1 MQPVPAILLKEVE
14 MSDLSVERTTGPLQ
28 SAVAVAGRV
37 LAAVFVPVVT
47 FIVLYL
53 GFVFLRDSGAP
64 QIVITIVAIV
74 WGVGGVAGLYFVANW
89 LIEKL
94 PTTWRLRFTPFLFVG
109 PAIIILGWY
118 LFLPTV
124 RSLYLSFFGK
134 FSNEFV
140 GLENYIYV
148 FTDRTMRT
156 AFVNNLLWLVFGT
169 GGAVISGLI
178 VALLADRSKMEKVAK
193 SLIFLPMAISF
204 VGAGVIWK
212 FMYAFRAA
220 GQVQLGLLNAI
231 VTGFGADPMNWLIL
245 RPWNSFFLIAIF
257 IWLQTGF
264 AMVILSASIKQVPS
278 QLIEA
283 ARIDGAGEF
292 RVVFQIIIPCISSTI
307 ITVSTTILLLSLKV
321 FDIVFAMTNG
331 LFGTEVLA
339 SQQYKQMFKFL
350 NYGRGSAI
358 AIVILIAVI
367 PVIWYNLRQFGQR
380 EVF

>member
-1 MQPVPAILLKEVE
+1 
-14 MSDLSVERTTGPLQ
+14 MSDLSVERTRGPLQ
-28 SAVAVAGRV
+28 STIAVLGRALV
-37 LAAVFVPVVT
+37 AVFVPVVT
-47 FIVLYL
+47 FVVLYV

-64 QIVITIVAIV
+64 QIVITVTAIV
-74 WGVGGVAGLYFVANW
+74 WGVGGVAALYFVANW

-94 PTTWRLRFTPFLFVG
+94 PAKWRSRFTPFLFVG
-109 PAIIILGWY
+109 PAIVILAWY

-134 FSNEFV
+134 FSDEFV
-140 GLENYIYV
+140 GLENYLYV

-156 AFVNNLLWLVFGT
+156 AFVNNLVWLVFGT
-169 GGAVISGLI
+169 GGAVVLGLI
-178 VALLADRSKMEKVAK
+178 VALLADRSKMERVAK

-212 FMYAFRAA
+212 FMYAYRAA

-231 VTGFGADPMNWLIL
+231 VAGFGADPVNWLTL
-245 RPWNSFFLIAIF
+245 RPWNTFFLIAIF

-264 AMVILSASIKQVPS
+264 AMVILSAAIKQVPS
-278 QLIEA
+278 QLLEA

-292 RVVFQIIIPCISSTI
+292 RIVFQITIPFISSTI
-307 ITVSTTILLLSLKV
+307 VTVATTILLVSLKV

-350 NYGRGSAI
+350 HYGRGSAI

>member
-1 MQPVPAILLKEVE
+1 
-14 MSDLSVERTTGPLQ
+14 MSDLGVERTSGPLQ

-37 LAAVFVPVVT
+37 LAAVFVPVIT
-47 FIVLYL
+47 FVVLYL

-64 QIVITIVAIV
+64 QIVVTIVAIV
-74 WGVGGVAGLYFVANW
+74 WGVAGVAGLYFVANW

-94 PTTWRLRFTPFLFVG
+94 PTTWRSRFTPFLFVG

-231 VTGFGADPMNWLIL
+231 VTGFGADPVNWLIL

-257 IWLQTGF
+257 VWLQTGF

-292 RVVFQIIIPCISSTI
+292 RIVFQIIIPYISSTI
-307 ITVSTTILLLSLKV
+307 VTVSTTILLLSLKV

-367 PVIWYNLRQFGQR
+367 PVIWYNVRRFGQR

>member
-1 MQPVPAILLKEVE
+1 
-14 MSDLSVERTTGPLQ
+14 MSDLSVEPTSGPLQ
-28 SAVAVAGRV
+28 SVLAAAGRV

-47 FIVLYL
+47 FVVLYL

-64 QIVITIVAIV
+64 QIVITLVAIV

-94 PTTWRLRFTPFLFVG
+94 PTTWRSRFTPFLFVG
-109 PAIIILGWY
+109 PAIMILGWY

-124 RSLYLSFFGK
+124 RSFYLSFFGK

-140 GLENYIYV
+140 GLENYVYV

-156 AFVNNLLWLVFGT
+156 AFLNNLLWLIFGT
-169 GGAVISGLI
+169 GGAVISGLF
-178 VALLADRSKMEKVAK
+178 VALLADRSRIEKTAK

-220 GQVQLGLLNAI
+220 GQVQLGLLNAV
-231 VTGFGADPMNWLIL
+231 VTGFGADPINWLTM

-264 AMVILSASIKQVPS
+264 AMVILSAAIKQVPS
-278 QLIEA
+278 QMLEA

-292 RVVFQIIIPCISSTI
+292 RIVFQIIIPHISSTI
-307 ITVSTTILLLSLKV
+307 VTVSTTILLLSLKV

-358 AIVILIAVI
+358 AIVILVAVA

>member
-1 MQPVPAILLKEVE
+1 
-14 MSDLSVERTTGPLQ
+14 MSDLRVERATGPFQ
-28 SAVAVAGRV
+28 SAFVAAGRTLV
-37 LAAVFVPVVT
+37 AVFVPAVT
-47 FIVLYL
+47 FTVLYL
-53 GFVFLRDSGAP
+53 GFIFLRDSGAP
-64 QIVITIVAIV
+64 QGVIALVAIV
-74 WGVGGVAGLYFVANW
+74 WGVGGVASLYFVANW

-94 PTTWRLRFTPFLFVG
+94 PSTWRSRLVPFLFVG
-109 PAIIILGWY
+109 PAIVILGWY

-148 FTDRTMRT
+148 FTDRTMRN

-169 GGAVISGLI
+169 GGAVVFGLI
-178 VALLADRSKMEKVAK
+178 VALLADRSRMERTAK

-212 FMYAFRAA
+212 FMYAYRAA
-220 GQVQLGLLNAI
+220 GQVQLGLLNAL
-231 VTGFGADPMNWLIL
+231 VTGLGADPVNWLTL
-245 RPWNSFFLIAIF
+245 RPWNTFFLIIIF
-257 IWLQTGF
+257 VWLQTGF
-264 AMVILSASIKQVPS
+264 AMVILSAAIKQVPS

-292 RVVFQIIIPCISSTI
+292 RIVFQIIIPFISSTI
-307 ITVSTTILLLSLKV
+307 VTVSTTILLLSLKV

-350 NYGRGSAI
+350 HYGRGSAI
-358 AIVILIAVI
+358 AIVILVAVV

>member
-1 MQPVPAILLKEVE
+1 MSELRVEPAQGPFQAAMTAVGRILV
-14 MSDLSVERTTGPLQ
+14 
-28 SAVAVAGRV
+28 
-37 LAAVFVPVVT
+37 AVFVPAVT
-47 FIVLYL
+47 FVVLYL
-53 GFVFLRDSGAP
+53 GFIFLRDSGAP
-64 QIVITIVAIV
+64 QAVITAVAII
-74 WGVGGVAGLYFVANW
+74 WGVGGVAALYFVANW

-94 PTTWRLRFTPFLFVG
+94 PGTWRGRLTPFLFVG
-109 PAIIILGWY
+109 PAMIILGWY

-134 FSNEFV
+134 FGNDFV
-140 GLENYIYV
+140 GLDNYAYV

-169 GGAVISGLI
+169 GGAVVFGLA
-178 VALLADRSKMEKVAK
+178 VALLADRSKIERTAK

-212 FMYAFRAA
+212 FVYAYRAE
-220 GQVQLGLLNAI
+220 GQAQIGLLNAV
-231 VTGFGADPMNWLIL
+231 VTGLGGDSVNWLTL
-245 RPWNSFFLIAIF
+245 RPWNNFFLIAIF

-264 AMVILSASIKQVPS
+264 AMVILSAAIKQVPS
-278 QLIEA
+278 QLVEA

-292 RVVFQIIIPCISSTI
+292 RVIFQIILPYIASTI
-307 ITVSTTILLLSLKV
+307 VTVSTTILLLSLKI

-350 NYGRGSAI
+350 HYGRGSAI
-358 AIVILIAVI
+358 AIIILVAVI

>member
-1 MQPVPAILLKEVE
+1 MQPVPAILLEGVG
-14 MSDLSVERTTGPLQ
+14 MSDLGVERTTGPLQ
-28 SAVAVAGRV
+28 AVVAVVGRV
-37 LAAVFVPVVT
+37 LSAVFVPVVT
-47 FIVLYL
+47 FVVLYL

-64 QIVITIVAIV
+64 QIVVTIVAIV
-74 WGVGGVAGLYFVANW
+74 WGVGGVAGLYFVTNW

-94 PTTWRLRFTPFLFVG
+94 PTTWRSRFTPFLFVG
-109 PAIIILGWY
+109 PAIVILGWY

-140 GLENYIYV
+140 GLENYVYV
-148 FTDRTMRT
+148 FTNRTMRT

-193 SLIFLPMAISF
+193 SFIFLPMAISF

-212 FMYAFRAA
+212 FMYTFRAA

-231 VTGFGADPMNWLIL
+231 ITGFGAEPVNWLIL

-292 RVVFQIIIPCISSTI
+292 RIVFQIIIPFIRGTI